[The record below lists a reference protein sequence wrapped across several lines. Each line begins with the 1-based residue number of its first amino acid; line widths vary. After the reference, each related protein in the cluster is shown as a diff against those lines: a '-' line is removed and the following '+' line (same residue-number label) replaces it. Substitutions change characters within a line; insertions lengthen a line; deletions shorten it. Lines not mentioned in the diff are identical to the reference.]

1 MRTENMEPPD
11 TDTDVHCPACRR
23 VANGFTCKCGRVDR
37 READEAMTQA
47 VQDSDFDLFAE
58 AFWAVH
64 GETISLASRHAIE
77 TKPAEFARRVIAE
90 ALRHAYTL

>member
-1 MRTENMEPPD
+1 M
-11 TDTDVHCPACRR
+11 A
-23 VANGFTCKCGRVDR
+23 
-37 READEAMTQA
+37 QA
-47 VQDSDFDLFAE
+47 VKDSDFDLFAE

-64 GETISLASRHAIE
+64 GESISLASRRAIE

>member
-1 MRTENMEPPD
+1 MDHKDLEPPD
-11 TDTDVHCPACRR
+11 TDTDVHCIACHRI
-23 VANGFTCKCGRVDR
+23 ANGFTCKCGHVDR
-37 READEAMTQA
+37 READEAMARA

-64 GETISLASRHAIE
+64 GDDISLASRHAIE

-90 ALRHAYTL
+90 ALKHAYTL

>member
-1 MRTENMEPPD
+1 M
-11 TDTDVHCPACRR
+11 A
-23 VANGFTCKCGRVDR
+23 
-37 READEAMTQA
+37 QA

-64 GETISLASRHAIE
+64 GEDISIASRHAIE